1 MNPFLRVIEALNK
14 HDVRYVVVG
23 GFAAYL
29 HGSPRITVDLDLV
42 VDLNPPQT
50 RKAIGA
56 LLSIGMQARLP
67 VDPYQFADQAIR
79 EAWIREKNMVV
90 FSLFNAQTPGF
101 ILALFVREPKSFDL
115 LYANRKVVEA
125 DGLVIPLCGIQD
137 LIEMKIEAGRPKD
150 LLDVETLKLIKSA
163 GNESR

>member
-14 HDVRYVVVG
+14 HEVRYVVVG

-29 HGSPRITVDLDLV
+29 HGSPRLTVDLDLV
-42 VDLNPPQT
+42 VDLDPPQT

-56 LLSIGMQARLP
+56 LLSMGMQSRLP
-67 VDPYQFADQAIR
+67 VDPYQFADKAIR

-90 FSLFNAQTPGF
+90 FSLFDATAPGF
-101 ILALFVREPKSFDL
+101 ILDLFVREPKSFDL

-125 DGLVIPLCGIQD
+125 DGLVIPLCGIHD
-137 LIEMKIEAGRPKD
+137 LIEMKILAGRPKD
-150 LLDVETLKLIKSA
+150 LLDVETLKLI
-163 GNESR
+163 ESVGSKHR

>member
-1 MNPFLRVIEALNK
+1 MNPFLRVIEALNQ

-29 HGSPRITVDLDLV
+29 HGSPRITVDLDLI
-42 VDLNPPQT
+42 VDLDPPQT
-50 RKAIGA
+50 RKAIDA

-67 VDPYQFADQAIR
+67 VDPHQFADQAIR

-90 FSLFNAQTPGF
+90 FSLFNAQSPGF
-101 ILALFVREPKSFDL
+101 VVDLFVCEYKSFDL
-115 LYANRKVVEA
+115 LYADRKVVEA

-137 LIEMKIEAGRPKD
+137 LIEMKIAAGRPKD
-150 LLDVETLKLIKSA
+150 LLDVETLRLIESA
-163 GNESR
+163 GHDPQ